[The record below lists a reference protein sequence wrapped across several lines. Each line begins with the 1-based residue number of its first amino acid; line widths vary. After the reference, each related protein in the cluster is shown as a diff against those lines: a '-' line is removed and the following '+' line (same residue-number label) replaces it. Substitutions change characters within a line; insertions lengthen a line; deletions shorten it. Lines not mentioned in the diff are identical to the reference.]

1 MYGQIYQKLSGKV
14 AEGFQGSQEASGV
27 EVIGALLAIILLVV
41 VQLFVVKFLWNSVL
55 VDLFSAVRPIK
66 SLLHVAGLLILVAMI
81 HPGCAI

>member
-27 EVIGALLAIILLVV
+27 EVVGALLAIILLVV